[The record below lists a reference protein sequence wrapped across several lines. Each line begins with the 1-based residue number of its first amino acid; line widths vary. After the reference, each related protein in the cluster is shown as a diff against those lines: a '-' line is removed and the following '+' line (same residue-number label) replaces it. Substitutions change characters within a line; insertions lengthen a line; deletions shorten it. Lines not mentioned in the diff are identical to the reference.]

1 MKKVNVLMALA
12 LVAMLAAAIVG
23 GGHSYAQGATPSV
36 TANDQPAGSTLTVA
50 KVVAAQDGWITVH
63 ANTADNK
70 PGDQLGHTLVKA
82 GENANVV
89 VNLSPTPKAG
99 DKVWPML
106 HIDAGVIGTYE
117 FPGADAPVIIN
128 GNIVMKQIT
137 LTAPAMSG
145 GGTGNTSGSGAMP
158 NMPNTGNSFDYT
170 WLIVLA
176 ALVLVGG
183 FSFRRL
189 ALARTRR

>member
-1 MKKVNVLMALA
+1 VKKVNVLMTLA
-12 LVAMLAAAIVG
+12 LVAMLAATIVG
-23 GGHSYAQGATPSV
+23 GGHSYAQGVTPSLD
-36 TANDQPAGSTLTVA
+36 ASDQAYGSSLTVA

-63 ANTADNK
+63 ANTAANQ
-70 PGDQLGHTLVKA
+70 PGDQLGHTAVKA
-82 GENANVV
+82 GENDNVV
-89 VNLSPTPKAG
+89 VQLNPVPKAG

-117 FPGADAPVIIN
+117 FPGPDAPVIIN

-145 GGTGNTSGSGAMP
+145 GNTSGSGAMP
-158 NMPNTGNSFDYT
+158 AMPVTGNGFDFT

-176 ALVLVGG
+176 VLALVGG
-183 FSFRRL
+183 FSVRRL
-189 ALARTRR
+189 VLARARR